1 MNGTCVPLYGITQCG
16 TFEADSFSLSITSTR
31 IVNQQIF
38 KSQYL
43 LLNPREYFLAS
54 SLYQIKRKEKQNS
67 I

>member
-1 MNGTCVPLYGITQCG
+1 MEHVFHYMESQCR

-43 LLNPREYFLAS
+43 LLNPTEYFLVS